1 MHWRHNHIERV
12 YNDPLRCQWGT
23 KIHPQS
29 SSPISQDSWVTWGK
43 WYFFLI
49 CCGPWRAVFRRADT
63 SFFTPAAGEAACVFE
78 VRRLVILH
86 FSLRSHVFLAPSV
99 FQLAEADN
107 RHLTATPL
115 LGAHLSAS
123 LADLRGVRLRI
134 FLFHLTRVRSSLNS
148 GNITFSVFPVP
159 WTFTGY

>member
-1 MHWRHNHIERV
+1 M
-12 YNDPLRCQWGT
+12 
-23 KIHPQS
+23 
-29 SSPISQDSWVTWGK
+29 
-43 WYFFLI
+43 
-49 CCGPWRAVFRRADT
+49 
-63 SFFTPAAGEAACVFE
+63 FE

-107 RHLTATPL
+107 RHLTATTL

-123 LADLRGVRLRI
+123 LADLRGVRLRVC
-134 FLFHLTRVRSSLNS
+134 LFHLTRVRSSLNS

-159 WTFTGY
+159 